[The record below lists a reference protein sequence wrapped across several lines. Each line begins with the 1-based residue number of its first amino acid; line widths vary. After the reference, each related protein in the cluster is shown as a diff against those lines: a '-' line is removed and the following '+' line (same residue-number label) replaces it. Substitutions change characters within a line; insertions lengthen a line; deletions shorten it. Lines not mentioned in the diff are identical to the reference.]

1 MDRTQVMAAKAAAT
15 ENAGITLSQAMPV
28 GLDSASTIQINP
40 VQVAAA
46 AVSRTSPRGSDSQAG
61 VPPKSA
67 RIRYAI
73 LGEAGRGG
81 MATVY
86 IAQDLELMR
95 KVALKQLADDLR
107 DVSSARLRFLR
118 EVQVTAQLD
127 HPYIVPVYGLE
138 VTPEGSPAYAMK
150 LVTGSTLADYL
161 QTAIDAYAAG
171 GVPAETHS
179 LPARIEHLLKVCDA
193 VDYAHGKGVIHR
205 DLKPANIM
213 LGAHGETFVMD
224 WGICHL
230 FGTDDPEFAPE
241 STLSDTTGG
250 LQTEYGAVVG
260 TPRYM
265 SPEQAQGRRE
275 ELGPQSDQCA
285 LGLILFELVTLS
297 APFAGDSMLEVM
309 QNAAAARR
317 AEVAHAFE
325 QRAIPVPL
333 RAIIERATRYHPQQR
348 YASVGELADDLR
360 RFLRG
365 EAVHALPD
373 STWQRA
379 QRYVG
384 RHRQGM
390 LLSVFGLL
398 AAAAIGFTA
407 MMWRHEQQAETA
419 RAREVLQRGLME
431 HAVQQGDRL
440 QLELLQ
446 LQNELESLA
455 AAATQLI
462 QHGVPVENAQIYW
475 AEDYLQ
481 AERRPPDLAMQ
492 VELGAVVSMQWAVW
506 SAAPGVEQ
514 ASLNGLAERLYHL
527 RGYRNEL
534 LDATRRILGGGQY
547 ANGMLEL
554 GMALEQGL
562 LMRYPG
568 RAIDQSVD
576 PRKSSWYLESKPRK
590 DAHWGTPFVD
600 HDGGNIMLP
609 LTSPMRDAGGNFI
622 GALSMDMA
630 LDFMVRNLLPDDD
643 ASEQGHRSALLDGQG
658 RVLASKHLPKVDAQ
672 ADGEVMLKPFGDPAL
687 RAAFT
692 ADDVGAVPTQTFGRP
707 EIVAFN
713 RIHPVGWI
721 LVVVSPDPDA
731 Q

>member
-1 MDRTQVMAAKAAAT
+1 MTAKPTVA
-15 ENAGITLSQAMPV
+15 ESAGITLSQEMPV
-28 GLDSASTIQINP
+28 GLDSASTIQISP
-40 VQVAAA
+40 AQADAA
-46 AVSRTSPRGSDSQAG
+46 AVAFEGSRNANRQASN
-61 VPPKSA
+61 PPKSE

-86 IAQDLELMR
+86 VAQDLELMR

-107 DVSSARLRFLR
+107 DVGPARLRFLR

-150 LVTGSTLADYL
+150 LVTGNTLADYL

-171 GVPAETHS
+171 GVPAETHC

-317 AEVAHAFE
+317 ATVVHAYE
-325 QRAIPVPL
+325 QRAIPAPL
-333 RAIIERATRYHPQQR
+333 RAIIERATRYDPKQR
-348 YASVGELADDLR
+348 YSSVSDFADDLR
-360 RFLRG
+360 RYLRG

-373 STWQRA
+373 SSWQRA

-390 LLSVFGLL
+390 LLSVLGLI

-407 MMWRHEQQAETA
+407 MMWRHEQQAEAA

-440 QLELLQ
+440 QLALLQ

-455 AAATQLI
+455 AAATQLL
-462 QHGVPVENAQIYW
+462 QHGVPAENTQIYW
-475 AEDYLQ
+475 AEDYLS

-492 VELGAVVSMQWAVW
+492 AELGHVASMEWAVW

-514 ASLNGLAERLYHL
+514 APLKGLVERLSHL

-534 LDATRRILGGGQY
+534 LETTRRNLGGGQY

-554 GMALEQGL
+554 SMALESGL

-568 RAIDQSVD
+568 RAIDQSID
-576 PRKSSWYLESKPRK
+576 PRKGSWYVDSKSRRES
-590 DAHWGTPFVD
+590 HWGTPFVD
-600 HDGGNIMLP
+600 HDGGNVLLP
-609 LTSPMRDAGGNFI
+609 LTSPMRDANGQFI

-630 LDFMVRNLLPDDD
+630 LDFVVRNLLHDQDADD
-643 ASEQGHRSALLDGQG
+643 AGHRLLLLDTEG
-658 RVLASKHLPKVDAQ
+658 RVLASRHLPKV
-672 ADGEVMLKPFGDPAL
+672 ADKAEGDVMLRPFGDATL
-687 RAAFT
+687 RAAFQ
-692 ADDVGAVPTQTFGRP
+692 ADDVGAVTTHAFGMP
-707 EIVAFN
+707 EIVAFD

-721 LVVVSPDPDA
+721 LVLVSPDPDA

>member
-1 MDRTQVMAAKAAAT
+1 MDRTQVIAAKPAAG
-15 ENAGITLSQAMPV
+15 NDAGITLSQAMPA
-28 GLDSASTIQINP
+28 GLDSASTIQISTAGGAEVN
-40 VQVAAA
+40 
-46 AVSRTSPRGSDSQAG
+46 SPG
-61 VPPKSA
+61 PTPSA
-67 RIRYAI
+67 PTVRESERIRYAI

-86 IAQDLELMR
+86 VARDLELMR

-107 DVSSARLRFLR
+107 DVGPARLRFLR

-138 VTPEGSPAYAMK
+138 VAPGGSPAYAMK

-171 GVPAETHS
+171 GVPDEAHS

-213 LGAHGETFVMD
+213 LGTHGETFVMD

-230 FGTDDPEFAPE
+230 FGTDDPDFAPE
-241 STLSDTTGG
+241 SLLSDSTGG
-250 LQTEYGAVVG
+250 AQTEYGAVVG

-285 LGLILFELVTLS
+285 LGLILFELVTLN
-297 APFAGDSMLEVM
+297 APFAGDSLLEVM

-317 AEVAHAFE
+317 AVVVHAFE
-325 QRAIPVPL
+325 QRAIPAPL
-333 RAIIERATRYHPQQR
+333 RAIIERATRFDPKQR
-348 YASVGELADDLR
+348 YASVSELADDLR
-360 RFLRG
+360 RYLRG

-373 STWQRA
+373 SGWQRA

-390 LLSVFGLL
+390 LLSLFGLI

-407 MMWRHEQQAETA
+407 MMWRHEQAVVEA
-419 RAREVLQRGLME
+419 RAREVLQRNLME
-431 HAVQQGDRL
+431 QVARQGDRL
-440 QLELLQ
+440 QLELFQ
-446 LQNELESLA
+446 VQNQLESLA
-455 AAATQLI
+455 AAATQLL
-462 QHGVPVENAQIYW
+462 QHGVPAENAKAYW
-475 AEDYLQ
+475 ADDYLS

-492 VELGAVVSMQWAVW
+492 PELGRVVSMEWAVY
-506 SAAPGVEQ
+506 SAAPGVDRAPLQ
-514 ASLNGLAERLYHL
+514 GMVERLFHL
-527 RGYRNEL
+527 RSHRNEL
-534 LDATRRILGGGQY
+534 LDVTRRSLGGGQY
-547 ANGMLEL
+547 ANGVLEL
-554 GMALEQGL
+554 NMALEQGL

-568 RAIDQSVD
+568 RVIDPSVD
-576 PRKSSWYLESKPRK
+576 PRKGSWYLDSKPRK
-590 DAHWGTPFVD
+590 GAHWGAPFVD
-600 HDGGNIMLP
+600 DHGSSVLLP
-609 LTSPMRDAGGNFI
+609 LTSSMRDAQGNFI

-630 LDFMVRNLLPDDD
+630 LDFVVRNLLRGDDADD
-643 ASEQGHRSALLDGQG
+643 ASHRLALLDAQG
-658 RVLASKHLPKVDAQ
+658 RVLAAKHSPKVDEDN
-672 ADGEVMLKPFGDPAL
+672 DGEVILKPFGDDAI
-687 RAAFT
+687 RAAF
-692 ADDVGAVPTQTFGRP
+692 AANDVGAVPTRAFGGP
-707 EIVAFN
+707 EIVAFD
-713 RIHPVGWI
+713 RIHPMGWI
-721 LVVVSPDPDA
+721 LVLVSPDPDA